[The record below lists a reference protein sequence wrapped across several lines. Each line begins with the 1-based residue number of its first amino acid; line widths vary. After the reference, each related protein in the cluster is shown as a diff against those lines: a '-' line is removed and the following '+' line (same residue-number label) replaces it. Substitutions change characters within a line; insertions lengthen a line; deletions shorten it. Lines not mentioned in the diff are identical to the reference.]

1 MKIKISRILVSLM
14 LLFGLILQ
22 GKMVNAAG
30 TATFTVK
37 TALLHEDG
45 TFTVSVYVSGAEN
58 VGGIDLSLQYD
69 SSVAEYVSSEIEDA
83 YAGGIGETNH
93 LAESS
98 TVKCVSV
105 YEPGITANGEVFSV
119 DFRMKEEGK
128 VTQPTLTVND
138 FVDGTAEINDI
149 PSQVLYQQNDGSE
162 SETPDTSGQTA
173 ALEIQ
178 EAVPDSVQQAG
189 GVTEDTGTHT
199 GGIDLSEM
207 TEAEKNGEAAS
218 EESEEGTSADT
229 GVPVSEETNQVEE
242 TENAD
247 TAVEQGDSQETASGE
262 DSETE
267 APKSLDPVEPS
278 EDEGSTEVVD
288 LTEDENTSEDA
299 ETGQE
304 YRFLIGGIAAV
315 IVVLAALTAV
325 TIAVKRKKRNK
336 KSK

>member
-1 MKIKISRILVSLM
+1 MKKKISRILALLLM
-14 LLFGLILQ
+14 FSGLILQ

-30 TATFTVK
+30 TATFIVK
-37 TALLHEDG
+37 TAQLHEDG

-69 SSVAEYVSSEIEDA
+69 SSVAEYISSEIEDA

-119 DFRMKEEGK
+119 NFRMKEEGK

-162 SETPDTSGQTA
+162 LETPDTSGQTA
-173 ALEIQ
+173 APEIQ

-189 GVTEDTGTHT
+189 GVTGDTGTHT

-207 TEAEKNGEAAS
+207 TEAEKIGEAAS
-218 EESEEGTSADT
+218 EESGKSTSADT
-229 GVPVSEETNQVEE
+229 GVPGSEEINQVEE
-242 TENAD
+242 AENAD
-247 TAVEQGDSQETASGE
+247 DAVEQGDSQEIVSEE

-267 APKSLDPVEPS
+267 APKSLEPVETS
-278 EDEGSTEVVD
+278 KADGNTEGVG
-288 LTEDENTSEDA
+288 LTEDEKTSENA
-299 ETGQE
+299 ETVQE
-304 YRFLIGGIAAV
+304 HRLLIGGIAVAV
-315 IVVLAALTAV
+315 ILLV
-325 TIAVKRKKRNK
+325 TGIVIAVVVKRRKGN
-336 KSK
+336 